1 MSSATMPGGPSGTKR
16 LDPEQSGLSLAVA
29 DVGWFNT
36 ENLFREIDRESVEVL
51 LLKCVDWVNGWRKG
65 YYPWSGDCR
74 LRRSSDMLWQQH
86 LVLPSGWMKRFPRLG
101 MRPITRSIRRWWR
114 LQPAASRRGLVMTY
128 PHYLY
133 LHDQL
138 RPDISL
144 YYNIDDYALYWPGA
158 ADQIRSLERAMVC
171 AADVTV
177 CVSKLRA
184 DELRAVIPEAAGR
197 IHHVPHGAPTSF
209 LASQPLT
216 RPGRAPADLAHLPR
230 PYLGYIGSLENRVD
244 WELLNRI
251 STTFKAASIVVVG
264 RVCEPV
270 DEPWWNECERF
281 LSQPNVHA
289 IGWRSQ
295 EALAAYYQAFDVS
308 LIPYLMDHPFNRV
321 CNPTKIMDAMGSGR
335 PIVATALPEC
345 RLHTERFHVAENR
358 DEFVEAIRTILG
370 NGSDDGRAG
379 LRHAYALANTCHGIG
394 ERILDLIDSAACLTR
409 PEIGHQNSR
418 H

>member
-1 MSSATMPGGPSGTKR
+1 MPGGPSGTKR

-65 YYPWSGDCR
+65 CYPWSGDCR

-101 MRPITRSIRRWWR
+101 MRPIARSIRRWWR

-184 DELRAVIPEAAGR
+184 DELRAVIPEAVGR

-295 EALAAYYQAFDVS
+295 EALASYYQAFDVS

-394 ERILDLIDSAACLTR
+394 ERILDLIDSAAGLTR